1 MSVFDIRNL
10 INKNTFDKNSRDNF
24 ATTIDFV
31 KKQAE
36 GGEAFD
42 YDDYQFKI
50 KTEIINNG
58 NLHSLIYDTHVP
70 TKGGSFYADL
80 QERLTNGTYEELGIT
95 NENVVDPTP
104 KTPITPED
112 AKIIADELIKDDSVI
127 SDYLSTYF
135 ANYMQNQYNK
145 FLPSQVDEKEE
156 GDPSVLV
163 NLGDNKGEVTINNEV
178 ELTPFEKEFKEQRRL
193 LGPGKTY
200 VSKLDGKSYTT
211 NYVEEVEPGTY

>member
-1 MSVFDIRNL
+1 L

-70 TKGGSFYADL
+70 TKGGSFYTDL
-80 QERLTNGTYEELGIT
+80 QERLTNGTYEELGIA
-95 NENVVDPTP
+95 NENVIDPTP

-135 ANYMQNQYNK
+135 ANYMQNQYSK
-145 FLPSQVDEKEE
+145 FLPPPTDGEGE
-156 GDPSVLV
+156 GDPSILV
-163 NLGDNKGEVTINNEV
+163 NLGDNKGEITINNKA
-178 ELTPFEKEFKEQRRL
+178 ELTPFEKEFKEQRKL